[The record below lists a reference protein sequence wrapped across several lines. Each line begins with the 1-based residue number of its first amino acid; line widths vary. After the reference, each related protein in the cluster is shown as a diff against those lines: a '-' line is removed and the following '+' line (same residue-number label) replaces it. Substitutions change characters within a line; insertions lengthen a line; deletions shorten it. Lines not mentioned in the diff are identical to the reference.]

1 MIHLNL
7 LSEVIYPII
16 HRMPAAEFGQR
27 GVETL
32 DGYIYE
38 VEVSPNLT
46 LVLEEQQLI
55 ELVECALD
63 ALPPMWD
70 KPADDDAGEAWKEAA

>member
-1 MIHLNL
+1 MIHVNL
-7 LSEVIYPII
+7 LPEVIYPII

-27 GVETL
+27 GVENS

-38 VEVSPNLT
+38 VEVSPSLT
-46 LVLEEQQLI
+46 LVLAEQQLI

-63 ALPPMWD
+63 ALPPMSD
-70 KPADDDAGEAWKEAA
+70 EPADDDAGEAWKEVA